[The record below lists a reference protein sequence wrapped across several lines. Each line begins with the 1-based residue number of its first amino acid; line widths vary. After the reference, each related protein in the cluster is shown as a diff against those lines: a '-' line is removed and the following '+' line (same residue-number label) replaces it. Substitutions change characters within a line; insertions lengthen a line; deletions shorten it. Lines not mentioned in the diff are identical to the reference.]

1 MSSIPLTTQDPGPFT
16 YAVEGQTFYNEKL
29 AHEILTH
36 AAAMADEGYEITFD
50 LSDLE
55 DAWDT
60 QDSTLTQQSTL
71 ITELESSDKLS
82 SGWKTRL
89 GGIKTLITSLLGF
102 AETTANLTIR
112 GAMISI
118 FEGVIGTAAS
128 LAQTTVTESED
139 LNEILKKAFLEETV
153 PGSGIYTSS
162 TIAELKASRE
172 HIEVML
178 EAIQDLKYNDEILE
192 VPATPRPIRI
202 HLQGKT
208 IQQ

>member
-1 MSSIPLTTQDPGPFT
+1 MKSVPLLVSDPGVFA
-16 YAVEGQTFYNEKL
+16 YVDGQTYYNELL
-29 AHEILTH
+29 AHTILEH
-36 AAAMADEGYEITFD
+36 AYRMTEEGYELTFEEF
-50 LSDLE
+50 SLE

-89 GGIKTLITSLLGF
+89 GSIKTLITSLLGF
-102 AETTANLTIR
+102 TETSENLTVR

-118 FEGVIGTAAS
+118 FENTIGTASS
-128 LAQTTVTESED
+128 LAQTAVTENED
-139 LNEILKKAFLEETV
+139 LNEILKTAFLEETV

-162 TIAELKASRE
+162 TIAELKASSE
-172 HIEVML
+172 HLEVIL
-178 EAIQDLKYNDEILE
+178 QAIQDLKYNEEILE

-202 HLQGKT
+202 HLQSKT